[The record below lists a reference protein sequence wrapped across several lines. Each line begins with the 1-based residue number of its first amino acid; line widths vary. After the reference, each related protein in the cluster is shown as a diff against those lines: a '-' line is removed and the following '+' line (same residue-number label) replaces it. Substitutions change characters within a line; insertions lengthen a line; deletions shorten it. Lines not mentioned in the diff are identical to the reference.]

1 MALFAALLDSV
12 LGVYILCHF
21 YGETRS
27 LKSCQNGN
35 MDEKIRT
42 NGACAISQ
50 SRFKHLRFRT
60 TGKLEKIIIRHN
72 EKRMVKDE
80 KY

>member
-27 LKSCQNGN
+27 LKSCQNGK
-35 MDEKIRT
+35 MMKKSGPMER
-42 NGACAISQ
+42 A
-50 SRFKHLRFRT
+50 R
-60 TGKLEKIIIRHN
+60 
-72 EKRMVKDE
+72 
-80 KY
+80 